1 MLSAGAIPIPY
12 LVIQSV
18 TNGATAFKASEGVIE
33 IPNPTKTDGKQDVL
47 VRFRIKELYQTKPN
61 GQEWYRSWQN
71 EITGN

>member
-1 MLSAGAIPIPY
+1 MLSAGGIPNPY

-18 TNGATAFKASEGVIE
+18 TNCAKAFKASEGVIA

-61 GQEWYRSWQN
+61 GQEWYHSWKN